1 MGSLDPH
8 HLSPANG
15 VHCSGNSVQLTQESE
30 TLWCEPIEFV
40 FELGSVAA
48 RAWLGFLHVKVK
60 HVVQNRSDESS
71 NFDSDVSGGGV
82 PCTDVLPQV
91 GDQALATKEEWL
103 SEIMPG

>member
-30 TLWCEPIEFV
+30 TLWCELIELV

-60 HVVQNRSDESS
+60 HVVQNTS
-71 NFDSDVSGGGV
+71 
-82 PCTDVLPQV
+82 TDVLPQV

-103 SEIMPG
+103 SKIMPG

>member
-60 HVVQNRSDESS
+60 HVAQNTS
-71 NFDSDVSGGGV
+71 
-82 PCTDVLPQV
+82 TDVLPQV

-103 SEIMPG
+103 SKIMPG